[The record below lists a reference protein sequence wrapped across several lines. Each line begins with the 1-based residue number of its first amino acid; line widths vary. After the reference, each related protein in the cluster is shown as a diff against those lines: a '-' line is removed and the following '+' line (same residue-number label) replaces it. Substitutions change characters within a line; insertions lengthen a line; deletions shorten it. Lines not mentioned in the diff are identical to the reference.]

1 MSVKKTPYTG
11 QHYLDPT
18 DAGPARTTLE
28 LGLCRRRQLKCPFE
42 TLSFKFSF
50 LPRKSKEEMEP
61 IYKESRD
68 RRMETDIETTPE
80 NWATLNS

>member
-1 MSVKKTPYTG
+1 
-11 QHYLDPT
+11 
-18 DAGPARTTLE
+18 
-28 LGLCRRRQLKCPFE
+28 
-42 TLSFKFSF
+42 
-50 LPRKSKEEMEP
+50 MEP